1 MSEDAEKQVD
11 SSKNRLESDCQRF
24 RSPCLD
30 AHHEA
35 FILRSTW
42 TIGNLYASNLNLGQ
56 SYFKQVK
63 DLERQRKVW
72 LSRKEKEQDTV
83 LRRWEALKK
92 QTKHSYHSNSLSE
105 VKDSNF
111 EHKWQSQSARK
122 FRQRATT
129 VATSSEVR
137 SLESIDV
144 FAENCRSTSQPEGFA
159 FVVTRAVK
167 GNSDQFGFQSNEELP
182 RIRSKSLN
190 ARFVECAF
198 ASNSHSDRPLLRRSM
213 TSFHQSGVK
222 SLRHFTTESDRDL
235 AANNSL
241 LPKWLPS
248 NLRSKNIRGKSFIL

>member
-1 MSEDAEKQVD
+1 
-11 SSKNRLESDCQRF
+11 QRF

-56 SYFKQVK
+56 SYIKQVK

-72 LSRKEKEQDTV
+72 LSRKEKEQDTM

-111 EHKWQSQSARK
+111 EHKWQSQSARR
-122 FRQRATT
+122 FRQRAAT

-144 FAENCRSTSQPEGFA
+144 FAENCRSTSQPEGSA
-159 FVVTRAVK
+159 
-167 GNSDQFGFQSNEELP
+167 
-182 RIRSKSLN
+182 KSLN

-222 SLRHFTTESDRDL
+222 SLRNFTTEFDRDL